1 MNNQQQLQAKNLYF
15 QTDLS
20 KTQIAGLVNVPR
32 RTLHYWIKEKNW
44 DRLKNSAAHMP
55 SLLAE
60 NCYHI
65 IARFSEQLLSEDR
78 IMRPI
83 THQEADTLHKLTLT
97 VNKLK
102 NRSTINES
110 MEMFG
115 YFMESVNRKS
125 PELAKELVPFMD
137 EYMSSRAAI
146 DASQFRPDNF
156 NSMGL
161 IPAQQEDTE
170 EKKLDFQDV
179 MEWTES
185 GKPSVDI
192 EQFRDMDAPPIAAP
206 PITEVVN
213 ESDTDTAPA
222 QPNSETTTENSFPDA
237 GRLAELHQQM
247 QGLKRYKEL
256 FSHPEVQTAAPPPE
270 NIRSETEIAV

>member
-1 MNNQQQLQAKNLYF
+1 MNTEQQLQAKNLYF
-15 QTDLS
+15 QTELS
-20 KTQIAGLVNVPR
+20 KTQIAEIVNVPR

-83 THQEADTLHKLTLT
+83 THQEADTLHKLALT

-102 NRSTINES
+102 NRNTINES

-115 YFMESVNRKS
+115 YFIESVNRKS

-137 EYMSSRAAI
+137 DYMSSRAAI
-146 DASQFRPDNF
+146 DASQFRPDHF
-156 NSMGL
+156 NDMGL
-161 IPAQQEDTE
+161 IPVQKEDTE

-179 MEWTES
+179 MEWTEA
-185 GKPSVDI
+185 GKPMVDI
-192 EQFRDMDAPPIAAP
+192 EQFRCMDGPPIAAP
-206 PITEVVN
+206 QVTEAVKQP
-213 ESDTDTAPA
+213 EADTAITP
-222 QPNSETTTENSFPDA
+222 PNSENTTEDTFASA
-237 GRLAELHQQM
+237 ERLAELHQAM
-247 QGLKRYKEL
+247 EGLKRYKDL
-256 FSHPEVQTAAPPPE
+256 FSDTQVSPAQPPE
-270 NIRSETEIAV
+270 SIMSETLLAVA